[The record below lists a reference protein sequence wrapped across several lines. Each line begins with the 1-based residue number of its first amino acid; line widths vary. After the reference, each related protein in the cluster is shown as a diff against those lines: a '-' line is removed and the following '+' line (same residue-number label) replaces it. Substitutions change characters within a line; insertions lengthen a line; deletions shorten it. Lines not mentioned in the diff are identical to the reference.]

1 MSFDTSRFHFDP
13 WKNYSGVV
21 MKQGR
26 VQLDSDWN
34 DWLAQLARRTQ
45 AETLDILGRAAYP
58 ATTPFA
64 FLIDFDGSGKLRI
77 GPGRMYVDGLLAENH
92 GDASSVT
99 WDPALGE
106 MSNTP
111 QPPPGT
117 ESGAILYTAQPYLPG
132 VTQPTDG
139 ATYLAYLDVWTRAV
153 DYLQDPA
160 LIDPAV
166 GIDTTGRLQ
175 TVWQVRLASVTS
187 GATCGNA
194 GTPWPGPS
202 SGLLT
207 TAPVS
212 SAPAGP
218 CCLTSNT
225 GYTGAEN
232 QNYRVEIHTPGPVG
246 TATFK
251 WSRDNGSV
259 ETGVTAITPVTNSVL
274 VAASQLSV
282 LSMGRDQVL
291 GFAPGDWIEILDDNL
306 ELAGLHGDLH
316 RIDTID
322 FAGKTITLDSPADAT
337 KFPVTGGTTPYQ
349 TDPNRHTRIRRWDQ
363 SGKVYQSDGTTVV
376 TDLGA
381 AGSTGAIPVT
391 AAGIAVI
398 LENGV
403 TVSFSV
409 STAGGSFNSGDFWT
423 FAARTDGSLDQLS
436 NAAPQGIHHHY
447 TPLSVVAF
455 ASNSATDCRT
465 PWGCKCKD
473 DACSGCCT
481 VTVGDGI
488 ESVGQYKLIN
498 DALAALPASGGE
510 VCILPGR
517 YFEHVF
523 VEKLQNVVIRGC
535 GYQTRLAS
543 PSLAPAPSPAAP
555 VPSAPAPVPSAP
567 APVPSAPAPSAPAS
581 AGATTGGNSDGTFNA
596 VISITASQ
604 HIQLHD
610 FAVEADAN
618 EVGILVDGTGKL
630 VAAPPAPDNSND
642 QIYLASSNASFQ
654 QNSLP
659 RVIDVTIRDLFL
671 TGSTLPAILAK
682 TVELLHIDDN
692 RILMED
698 VRSLWPS
705 VYVAGVEMHLDRNY
719 VGIQGLATMR
729 EWLPTTVTG
738 DLTANIAGKA
748 ASNSANT
755 TQPQAAASANTDVA
769 PKKSAKKVG
778 TKAAGTALADASG
791 QLSIESASSLTGIK
805 IKIAKHL
812 GGIMIAGPSREVF
825 ACENQIEGGRF
836 NGITLGSYSVVDGNG
851 LETGTTVGVT
861 TVQEDPCSTT
871 GTLEPPSS
879 STTGTQGTSI
889 VAGGLLLDIVIDRN
903 RISNMGLC
911 GIGPVG
917 LFDLVRIFEVISIE
931 NLTITNNII
940 RNTVL
945 RSTAALNT
953 FGSHASQETYTSS
966 SQNTS
971 SDTAADPTGFTTS
984 GANLSSVQPI
994 TSGSASPYAAICVPD
1009 VENLVIRDNAITNFG
1024 ATPGVG
1030 ASGIFVLNGEMVD
1043 ISRNQV
1049 LETRDWNAAALEAGP
1064 TSASVN
1070 GGIVLA
1076 LVTPPMLPDSSPA
1089 QGVFSSESA
1098 ATSKNP
1104 FGGGIYE
1111 PGLPAVRIEENVV
1124 RVALGYGLAAI
1135 GYGPFAI
1142 SNNHFTCGGMVR
1154 GRGLPIAQTVLIL
1167 NLGAAI
1173 ETAASLR
1180 MSDIYSH
1187 STGLATGA
1195 NPYTYSSQASAS
1207 RAFAA
1212 SNNGT
1217 VLFSNN
1223 ICQLEARADRQR
1235 SITSIAI
1242 MSVDHLTFTGN
1253 HSWIDTQTFDAYL
1266 DALLIAGS
1274 LNVSNNRFQESPI
1287 SVLASGITAGV
1298 VNITAQNISTFC
1310 LLVYGATNFT
1320 IDQFNLALISMTAP
1334 DLCASLK
1341 KQ

>member
-92 GDASSVT
+92 GDATTVT

-111 QPPPGT
+111 QPPPAT

-132 VTQPTDG
+132 VTQPTDSG
-139 ATYLAYLDVWTRAV
+139 TYLAYLDVWTRAV

-175 TVWQVRLASVTS
+175 TVWQVRLASVNS

-202 SGLLT
+202 NGLLT

-218 CCLTSNT
+218 CCLTGNT

-291 GFAPGDWIEILDDNL
+291 GFAPGDWIEILDDDL

-337 KFPVTGGTTPYQ
+337 KFPVSGGATPYQ
-349 TDPNRHTRIRRWDQ
+349 TDPTRHTRIRRWDQ

-381 AGSTGAIPVT
+381 AGSSGAIPVT

-403 TVSFSV
+403 TVSFGV

-436 NAAPQGIHHHY
+436 NAPPQGIHHHY
-447 TPLSVVAF
+447 TPLSVVNF
-455 ASNSATDCRT
+455 ASGSATDCRT
-465 PWGCKCKD
+465 PWTCECQQD
-473 DACSGCCT
+473 SCGCCT

-498 DALAALPASGGE
+498 DALASLPASGGE

-523 VEKLQNVVIRGC
+523 VKGLQNVVIRGC

-543 PSLAPAPSPAAP
+543 PSLAAIPSSSTPAPAG
-555 VPSAPAPVPSAP
+555 SASAT
-567 APVPSAPAPSAPAS
+567 VPSAPAS
-581 AGATTGGNSDGTFNA
+581 ASSAPTSAAATTGGNSDGTFNA

-610 FAVEADAN
+610 FAVEADTN

-630 VAAPPAPDNSND
+630 VATSADTGTSNN
-642 QIYLASSNASFQ
+642 QIYLAKSDASFQ

-671 TGSTLPAILAK
+671 TASTLPAILAR

-738 DLTANIAGKA
+738 DLTASTANTA
-748 ASNSANT
+748 ASNTGDT
-755 TQPQAAASANTDVA
+755 TQPQAAISANTDVA
-769 PKKSAKKVG
+769 PKKSAKKVNAK
-778 TKAAGTALADASG
+778 TAGTALADSG
-791 QLSIESASSLTGIK
+791 AQLSVEGTDAATGIK
-805 IKIAKHL
+805 LKIAKHL

-825 ACENQIEGGRF
+825 VCENQIEGGRF
-836 NGITLGSYSVVDGNG
+836 NGITLGSYSVVDGSG
-851 LETGTTVGVT
+851 LETTTTVGIS
-861 TVQEDPCSTT
+861 TVPEDPCSTT

-889 VAGGLLLDIVIDRN
+889 VAGGTLLDIVIDRN

-917 LFDLVRIFEVISIE
+917 LFDLASILEVISIE
-931 NLTITNNII
+931 NLTITDNII

-953 FGSHASQETYTSS
+953 FGSAASQEAYTA
-966 SQNTS
+966 S
-971 SDTAADPTGFTTS
+971 SDTE
-984 GANLSSVQPI
+984 ANLTGIGTSDASFSSVQPV
-994 TSGSASPYAAICVPD
+994 TSGAASPYAAICVPA
-1009 VENLVIRDNAITNFG
+1009 VENLVIRDNVIVNFG
-1024 ATPGVG
+1024 AQPGVG
-1030 ASGIFVLNGEMVD
+1030 ANGIFVLNGEMVE

-1049 LETRDWNAAALEAGP
+1049 LETRDWNAATLEAGP
-1064 TSASVN
+1064 TGAPGN

-1076 LVTPPMLPDSSPA
+1076 LVTPPVLPDSSSA
-1089 QGVFSSESA
+1089 QEVFASSA
-1098 ATSKNP
+1098 ASKNP

-1111 PGLPAVRIEENVV
+1111 PGLPALRVQENVV
-1124 RVALGYGLAAI
+1124 RVALGYAFAAI

-1142 SNNHFTCGGMVR
+1142 SNNHFSCGGAVR
-1154 GRGLPIAQTVLIL
+1154 GSGLPLAQTVLIL

-1187 STGLATGA
+1187 STGLATGT
-1195 NPYTYSSQASAS
+1195 NPYAYSSQGSTS
-1207 RAFAA
+1207 QAFAA

-1223 ICQLEARADRQR
+1223 ICQLETRADRQR
-1235 SITSIAI
+1235 SITSVAI

-1253 HSWIDTQTFDAYL
+1253 HSWIDSQTSVAYF

-1274 LNVSNNRFQESPI
+1274 LNVTNNRFQESPV
-1287 SVLASGITAGV
+1287 SVAASGITAGV

-1320 IDQFNLALISMTAP
+1320 IDQFNLALISMTTP
-1334 DLCASLK
+1334 DVCVSLK
-1341 KQ
+1341 GK

>member
-1 MSFDTSRFHFDP
+1 MQGGHTVSFDTSRFHFDP

-21 MKQGR
+21 MEQGR

-64 FLIDFDGSGKLRI
+64 FRIDFDGSGKLRI

-92 GDASSVT
+92 GDASTVT

-111 QPPPGT
+111 QPPPAA
-117 ESGAILYTAQPYLPG
+117 ESGAIPYTAQPYLPG

-139 ATYLAYLDVWTRAV
+139 GAYLAYLDVWTRAV

-187 GATCGNA
+187 GTTCGNA

-212 SAPAGP
+212 SAPSGP

-232 QNYRVEIHTPGPVG
+232 QNYRVEIHTPGPIG
-246 TATFK
+246 MATFK

-274 VAASQLSV
+274 VAASRLSL

-291 GFAPGDWIEILDDNL
+291 GFAPGDWIEILDDDL
-306 ELAGLHGDLH
+306 ELAGLPGDLH

-322 FAGKTITLDSPADAT
+322 FAGKTITLDSAADTA
-337 KFPVTGGTTPYQ
+337 KFPVTGGATPYQ
-349 TDPNRHTRIRRWDQ
+349 TDPTRHTRIRRWDQ
-363 SGKVYQSDGTTVV
+363 SGRVYQSDGTTVV

-381 AGSTGAIPVT
+381 AGSTGAIPAT

-403 TVSFSV
+403 TVTFGL

-423 FAARTDGSLDQLS
+423 FAARTDGLLDELKD
-436 NAAPQGIHHHY
+436 APPQGIHHHY
-447 TPLSVVAF
+447 TPLSVVDF
-455 ASNSATDCRT
+455 AATSATDCRT
-465 PWGCKCKD
+465 PSGCECKD

-488 ESVGQYKLIN
+488 ESVGQYKFIN

-523 VEKLQNVVIRGC
+523 VTGLQNVVIRGC

-543 PSLAPAPSPAAP
+543 PSLAP
-555 VPSAPAPVPSAP
+555 VPSAPAPVPSV
-567 APVPSAPAPSAPAS
+567 PVPSAPADAPGAPSAPAV
-581 AGATTGGNSDGTFNA
+581 AGAATGGNSDGTFNA
-596 VISITASQ
+596 VISIAASQ

-610 FAVEADAN
+610 FAVDADTN

-630 VAAPPAPDNSND
+630 VATPAAPGNSGN
-642 QIYLASSNASFQ
+642 QIYLARTNASLQ
-654 QNSLP
+654 QSSLP

-682 TVELLHIDDN
+682 SVELLRIDDN

-698 VRSLWPS
+698 VPCLWPS
-705 VYVAGVEMHLDRNY
+705 VYVSGVEMHLDRNY

-738 DLTANIAGKA
+738 DLTASTANTA
-748 ASNSANT
+748 ASNTANT
-755 TQPQAAASANTDVA
+755 TQPQASASTNTDVA
-769 PKKSAKKVG
+769 AKKSEKKAG
-778 TKAAGTALADASG
+778 TKTAGTALTDASG
-791 QLSIESASSLTGIK
+791 QVSAENLSSFAGIK
-805 IKIAKHL
+805 IKVARHL

-825 ACENQIEGGRF
+825 VCQNQIEGGRF
-836 NGITLGSYSVVDGNG
+836 NGITLGSYSIVDGNG
-851 LETGTTVGVT
+851 LETSTTVGVT

-889 VAGGLLLDIVIDRN
+889 VAGGLLLNIIIDRN

-917 LFDLVRIFEVISIE
+917 LFDLVRIFEIISIE

-953 FGSHASQETYTSS
+953 FGSHASQETYTFN

-971 SDTAADPTGFTTS
+971 ADSEADPGGFAAS
-984 GANLSSVQPI
+984 GASFSSVQPI
-994 TSGSASPYAAICVPD
+994 TSGAASPYAAVCVPA

-1030 ASGIFVLNGEMVD
+1030 ANGIFVLNGEMVD

-1049 LETRDWNAAALEAGP
+1049 LETRDWNAVALEAAP
-1064 TSASVN
+1064 ASAAIH

-1076 LVTPPMLPDSSPA
+1076 LVTPPMLPDSSTA
-1089 QGVFSSESA
+1089 QGVYASGSA
-1098 ATSKNP
+1098 AASKNP

-1111 PGLPAVRIEENVV
+1111 PGVPALRLEENVV

-1135 GYGPFAI
+1135 GFGPFAI
-1142 SNNHFTCGGMVR
+1142 SNNHFTCGGMGR
-1154 GRGLPIAQTVLIL
+1154 GRGLPVAQTVLIL

-1173 ETAASLR
+1173 ETAASLH

-1187 STGLATGA
+1187 SIGLATGT
-1195 NPYTYSSQASAS
+1195 NPYSQGSTS

-1212 SNNGT
+1212 SSNGT

-1274 LNVSNNRFQESPI
+1274 LNVSNNRLQESPV

-1310 LLVYGATNFT
+1310 LLVYGAPNFT